1 MRVFPERG
9 SDPGTPGTLDLE
21 IDMAR
26 LSHLASIASRLLAC
40 GAVALA
46 GASCGPEVD
55 FPHAPP
61 SEEPPSTAGP
71 PYAAFLRGQRDTL
84 TFQAIDANGDPILSV
99 LADLSELPPGN
110 DAVFSTTPMT
120 GAPGSLECRL
130 QWTAM
135 ASDTGQYRVSFVAMN
150 ALTGPPDTTLLYTVN
165 HAADIDPVVTCPDTV
180 HVTVGVPHS
189 ITITAADPDGDP
201 VFELLP
207 TDPLDARPILSF
219 NRLSWTRTLNGSTA
233 TGTLQVRANVTGW
246 FPVRF
251 QAINAAHGYATTM
264 VVAP

>member
-1 MRVFPERG
+1 VNEDLTG
-9 SDPGTPGTLDLE
+9 LGTPRSAQLE

-26 LSHLASIASRLLAC
+26 LSHLRSIASRFLAC
-40 GAVALA
+40 GAMVLA
-46 GASCGPEVD
+46 GVSCGPEVD
-55 FPHAPP
+55 FPHAPVP
-61 SEEPPSTAGP
+61 EAPPSTAVP

-84 TFQAIDANGDPILSV
+84 TLQATDANGDPVLSV

-110 DAVFSTTPMT
+110 DAIFSTTPMA
-120 GAPGSLECRL
+120 GASGSLEGRL
-130 QWTAM
+130 LWTAM
-135 ASDTGQYRVSFVAMN
+135 ASDTGLHRVSFVAVN

-165 HAADIDPVVTCPDTV
+165 HAVDIDPVVTCPDTV
-180 HVTVGVPHS
+180 HVTVGVPQT
-189 ITITAADPDGDP
+189 IAITAADPDGDP
-201 VFELLP
+201 IFELLP

-233 TGTLQVRANVTGW
+233 AGTLQVRANVTGW

-251 QAINAAHGYATTM
+251 QAINAAHGFATTM